1 MRQPYLVKR
10 LRTYLSMTLRVVPLS
25 EFWCIFKNDLALNQP
40 LREREREKTSHRNDF
55 SVIPFIGWYTG
66 LSLSGS
72 VSDAAVRRLSPTL
85 NNNSFFFSCL
95 CCTHTAGRLE
105 LSIVPTRRPM
115 PRLQPLSKRSP
126 ATMAE
131 NKRVLEGFKLTIKC
145 SSPEG
150 TCLKPSAYQ
159 QHQVPLAGQ
168 T

>member
-85 NNNSFFFSCL
+85 NNNSFFFLAC
-95 CCTHTAGRLE
+95 AAR
-105 LSIVPTRRPM
+105 TRPVAW
-115 PRLQPLSKRSP
+115 SS
-126 ATMAE
+126 A
-131 NKRVLEGFKLTIKC
+131 
-145 SSPEG
+145 SSPPG
-150 TCLKPSAYQ
+150 DPCRGCSHSPKG
-159 QHQVPLAGQ
+159 HQRPWQRTKGCWRASNWQLNALAQKGRV
-168 T
+168 